1 MEIPN
6 VTFLAKALEQSH
18 SISVARGVTSISEIQ
33 NIHIWDGTQ
42 LKKKI
47 VYETKL
53 FIRNIIFSCFI
64 NLNLFKIVLII
75 T

>member
-42 LKKKI
+42 SKKNS
-47 VYETKL
+47 L
-53 FIRNIIFSCFI
+53 
-64 NLNLFKIVLII
+64 
-75 T
+75 